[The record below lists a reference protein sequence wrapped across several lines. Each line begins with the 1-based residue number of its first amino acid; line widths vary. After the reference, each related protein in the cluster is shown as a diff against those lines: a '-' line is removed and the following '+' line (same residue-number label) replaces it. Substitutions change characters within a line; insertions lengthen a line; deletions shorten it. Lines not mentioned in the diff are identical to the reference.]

1 MEKGQIMI
9 RYVQVKDAKG
19 NPIDARVLIGPD
31 VESLDRMEKTFA
43 AGQAKGYKISKAE
56 SESALKMPIVEA
68 TNGEP

>member
-1 MEKGQIMI
+1 MI

-43 AGQAKGYKISKAE
+43 TAPLIRAGLSIDADLNPHTCLYF
-56 SESALKMPIVEA
+56 
-68 TNGEP
+68 EPGK